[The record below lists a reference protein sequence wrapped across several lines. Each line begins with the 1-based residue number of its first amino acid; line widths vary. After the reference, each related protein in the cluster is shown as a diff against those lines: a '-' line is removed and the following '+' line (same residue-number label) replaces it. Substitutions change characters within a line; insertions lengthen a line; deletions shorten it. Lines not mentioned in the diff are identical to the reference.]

1 MIYSLSHPHFQP
13 IRKTMARITSKLP
26 TTMTAMAQVGRG
38 GEVGVGGTK
47 QQNKN
52 YFVTTVNNGKMKVT
66 FGN

>member
-1 MIYSLSHPHFQP
+1 
-13 IRKTMARITSKLP
+13 
-26 TTMTAMAQVGRG
+26 MTAMAQVGRG